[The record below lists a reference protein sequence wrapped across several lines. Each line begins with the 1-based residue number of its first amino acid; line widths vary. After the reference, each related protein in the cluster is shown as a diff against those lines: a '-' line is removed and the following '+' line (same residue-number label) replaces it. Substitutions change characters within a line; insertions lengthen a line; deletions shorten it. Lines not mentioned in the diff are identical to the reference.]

1 MAFKLDDIIVD
12 RIQYGVAENSKGE
25 LLYVLTQLSDA
36 KINVTADSKDAVDA
50 TGSVVK
56 KFYRGKKGE
65 LTATNAFL
73 NLSIAGAASGSG
85 KKSASE
91 TDKIR
96 MPRIITVK
104 AGKTF
109 DLGAD
114 ARKDTVKVYALGK
127 NGAMDDKIY
136 GSDTTAAADKFS
148 ISGAQNTL
156 TPPTTAG
163 VTQYIVKY
171 DRDVANG
178 VQVTNKANRFPQTVK
193 LTLKALAVDPCEPDT
208 LRSIYIEIPSF
219 QVSPELEIGFT
230 TEGNL
235 NYAGTLQQ
243 NYCSDDK
250 ELYSIYAADGDDEE
264 DDTKQ

>member
-1 MAFKLDDIIVD
+1 MAT
-12 RIQYGVAENSKGE
+12 Y
-25 LLYVLTQLSDA
+25 T
-36 KINVTADSKDAVDA
+36 
-50 TGSVVK
+50 VK
-56 KFYRGKKGE
+56 KGDTLSAIAQKYGTTYQEIAKANGISNPN
-65 LTATNAFL
+65 LIYAGQTL
-73 NLSIAGAASGSG
+73 NIGGNESSTQQKPASTPTTTPTTTP
-85 KKSASE
+85 AQ
-91 TDKIR
+91 
-96 MPRIITVK
+96 
-104 AGKTF
+104 
-109 DLGAD
+109 
-114 ARKDTVKVYALGK
+114 DTTQTTKPWSYDEFKV
-127 NGAMDDKIY
+127 
-136 GSDTTAAADKFS
+136 SDTTASADKFS
-148 ISGAQNTL
+148 IAGAQNTL

-171 DRDVANG
+171 DRDVTSG
-178 VQVTNKANRFPQTVK
+178 VYVTNKANRFPQTVK

-235 NYAGTLQQ
+235 NYSGTIQQ